1 MRFRGCA
8 VWATKEIPS
17 GDTERIVQRLRI
29 ELERAVCHG
38 FTDFFIGGL
47 SVFNRLAAERLL
59 ELRGQN
65 YPVMLE
71 MILPYWEAL
80 PRLSAE
86 EHEKWLK
93 VLSEADEV
101 DIAYSV
107 TEPRIPERLTQ
118 LLLYK
123 SERCI
128 TYGVPAVVGNYAR
141 YIGSEWIDI

>member
-8 VWATKEIPS
+8 IWGTKEIPPW
-17 GDTERIVQRLRI
+17 DTERIARHLRR
-29 ELERAVCHG
+29 ELERAICHG

-47 SVFNRLAAERLL
+47 SVFSRLAAEQLL

-71 MILPYWEAL
+71 MVLPYWEAL

-93 VLSEADEV
+93 VLSAADRVE
-101 DIAYSV
+101 IAYSI

-123 SERCI
+123 SEKCI
-128 TYGVPAVVGNYAR
+128 THGVSAVVGNYAR
-141 YIGSEWIDI
+141 YIGNEWIEL